1 MWSNSLFSI
10 KIDNCFFY
18 HIIIFF
24 LNILEPHLL
33 FFFPVFFIWS
43 YSFPFTFVSFE
54 KIILNFELFFNIFM
68 RSNNSSLLSTES
80 QSFSPSSLGC
90 IFCSEPCLDISQH
103 IQLHMWP
110 QYFQDSFIL
119 ARCAHNKFSIYVF
132 TYLSNAISVANQVPH
147 VLIQYTRFHCWMLF

>member
-24 LNILEPHLL
+24 WIFLSLI
-33 FFFPVFFIWS
+33 FCFFPVFFIWS

-68 RSNNSSLLSTES
+68 RSNNSSLLSIES

-110 QYFQDSFIL
+110 RYFQDSFIL
-119 ARCAHNKFSIYVF
+119 TRCAHNKFSIYVF

>member
-1 MWSNSLFSI
+1 MSTKSINLINVILPHHSICSKIKCEVIHFSQSKSI
-10 KIDNCFFY
+10 TVFFFY

-24 LNILEPHLL
+24 WIFLSLI
-33 FFFPVFFIWS
+33 FFFFFSVFFIWS

-54 KIILNFELFFNIFM
+54 KHIILIILNFELFFSIFM

-90 IFCSEPCLDISQH
+90 IFCSEPYLNISQQ

-110 QYFQDSFIL
+110 RYFQDSFYP
-119 ARCAHNKFSIYVF
+119 CPVCS
-132 TYLSNAISVANQVPH
+132 Q
-147 VLIQYTRFHCWMLF
+147 